1 MYIRSSKTKKEPFQI
16 PISYGRKSYTCPVY
30 WLEKMFTMYPRSK
43 NNYLFSTSKVR
54 SISYSIFNAA
64 LKSLHGKQGL
74 REILQ
79 PTP

>member
-16 PISYGRKSYTCPVY
+16 PVSYGRKSYTCPVY
-30 WLEKMFTMYPRSK
+30 WLEKMFTLYPRSK

-64 LKSLHGKQGL
+64 LKSLTLKARLKDRL
-74 REILQ
+74 RG
-79 PTP
+79 